1 MYTTNY
7 KLFRAPRN
15 RNLRRK
21 TWIAHIIWNY
31 FLGWQRTRY
40 ALGLPYMS
48 YREMSREFT
57 ILRNAHPEVFAYWRE
72 LDSWAA
78 RDILKRLD
86 TGYQR
91 FFDGIAKKPPKF
103 RSVRK
108 PYSFTMCPSGYKFAK
123 PIAGNLGFGTYSD
136 RVTIMGK
143 TYRFNLS
150 RPIFG
155 NIKTVTIKEDAL
167 GDFYMSVVTDHVQ
180 SHLKPMTGNAAGFD
194 MGVKTMLTRSD
205 GHKHESPQF
214 YTTSIDNIKRSSRQ
228 LSTKQRGSNSNN
240 RERARKHHARQHR
253 KIKRQREDHHWKL
266 ALELVRRFDVLFFET
281 LNLDGMKRLW
291 GRKVSDIGF
300 HAFMQKLKWQAKKRG
315 KRVEC
320 LDQWAPTTSVCHVC
334 KTRVELQL
342 SDRKWTCKHCK
353 TYHDRDI
360 NAAINILKVGASTFG
375 VEGVRLAIASNP
387 C

>member
-15 RNLRRK
+15 RHLKRK
-21 TWIAHIIWNY
+21 TWIAHTIWNY
-31 FLGWQRTRY
+31 FLGWQRTCY

-57 ILRNAHPEVFAYWRE
+57 ILRNAHPDMFAHWRE

-78 RDILKRLD
+78 RQILERLD
-86 TGYQR
+86 EGYQR
-91 FFDGIAKKPPKF
+91 FFKKIAKRPPRF
-103 RSVRK
+103 RSFRS
-108 PYSFTMCPSGYKFAK
+108 PYSFTMCPSGYKFAA
-123 PIAGNLGFGTYSD
+123 PVAGDKGFGIYTD

-150 RPIFG
+150 RPLFG
-155 NIKTVTIKEDAL
+155 NIKTVTIKEDSL
-167 GDFYMSVVTDHVQ
+167 GDFYMSVVTDHRQ
-180 SHLKPMTGNAAGFD
+180 CHLKPMTGNAAGFD
-194 MGVKTMLTRSD
+194 MGVKTMLTCSNGR
-205 GHKHESPQF
+205 HYQSPHF
-214 YTTSIDNIKRSSRQ
+214 YTESMDKVRTANRQ
-228 LSTKQRGSNSNN
+228 LSTKTRGSKN
-240 RERARKHHARQHR
+240 RERARQHHARMHR
-253 KIKRQREDHHWKL
+253 KITRQREDHHWKL

-300 HAFMQKLKWQAKKRG
+300 YAFLEKVKWQAKKRG
-315 KRVEC
+315 KRVETIGR
-320 LDQWAPTTSVCHVC
+320 WEATTPVCHQCGQKHLFIDLNVREWYCHNC
-334 KTRVELQL
+334 KI
-342 SDRKWTCKHCK
+342 H
-353 TYHDRDI
+353 HDRDV